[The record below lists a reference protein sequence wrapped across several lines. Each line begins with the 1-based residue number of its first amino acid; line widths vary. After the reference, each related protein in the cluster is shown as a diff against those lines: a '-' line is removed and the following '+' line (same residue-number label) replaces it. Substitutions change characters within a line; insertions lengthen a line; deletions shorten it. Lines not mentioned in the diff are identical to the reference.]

1 MKFSVIFVLAL
12 VLLLGSGCR
21 DSSQNENTQPVI
33 DRNSILLEAR
43 ENGLIMD
50 DAEIATM
57 ASAQLE
63 VDQEGRRVEDVQGYL
78 NTNVKDWWSAAL
90 ADVTGGDSYGIARA
104 DLKTGSFTLIAQM
117 GNLPDP
123 ASGYFYGAWLVRRRG
138 ELAVLPLGSAVKTQ
152 NGYAVVYLTSIDL
165 SDHDFFVLTLESDD
179 GNSAPAEHIL
189 EGMLK

>member
-1 MKFSVIFVLAL
+1 MKFPVISLLAV
-12 VLLLGSGCR
+12 VLLLGAGCR
-21 DSSQNENTQPVI
+21 DSSDNGGSQPVI

-50 DAEIATM
+50 DAEIAAM
-57 ASAQLE
+57 AQAQLE
-63 VDQEGRRVEDVQGYL
+63 VDQDGQQVEDVQEYL

-90 ADVTGGDSYGIARA
+90 ADVTGGDGYGIARA
-104 DLKTGSFTLIAQM
+104 TLKTGSFTLIAQM

-152 NGYAVVYLTSIDL
+152 NGYVVVYLTSTDL

-189 EGMLK
+189 EGILK